1 MLSSRS
7 KNVKWIRAISI
18 VAYYALFIVFL
29 ANMKEICGYLDSS
42 HFLVKVTCLFLI
54 GFYQVSVLTMVFLG
68 MPYVVEAIRPENSEI
83 LE

>member
-1 MLSSRS
+1 MLNSKS

-18 VAYYALFIVFL
+18 IVYYALFIVFL

-54 GFYQVSVLTMVFLG
+54 GFYQLSALAMAFLG
-68 MPYVVEAIRPENSEI
+68 MPYVVEAVKGE
-83 LE
+83 

>member
-1 MLSSRS
+1 MLSSKS
-7 KNVKWIRAISI
+7 KNVRWIRAISI
-18 VAYYALFIVFL
+18 IAYYALFIAFL

-54 GFYQVSVLTMVFLG
+54 GFYQVSVLAMIFFG
-68 MPYVVEAIRPENSEI
+68 MPYVIEAICPKTSKN

>member
-1 MLSSRS
+1 MLSS
-7 KNVKWIRAISI
+7 KNKITKWIIALSI
-18 VAYYALFIVFL
+18 IAYYVMFIMFL
-29 ANMKEICGYLDSS
+29 ANLKHICEYLDSS

-54 GFYQVSVLTMVFLG
+54 GFYQVSVLAMVFLG